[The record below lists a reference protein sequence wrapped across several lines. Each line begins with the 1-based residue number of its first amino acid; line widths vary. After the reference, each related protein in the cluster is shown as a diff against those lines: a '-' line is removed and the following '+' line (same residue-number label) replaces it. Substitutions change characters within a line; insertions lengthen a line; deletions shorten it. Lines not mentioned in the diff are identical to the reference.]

1 MRFAWRNI
9 VTDIGRSLRAFHADE
24 IEVVNEFLICLL
36 ELALSLFR
44 TGGRL
49 QFAVSPEQHP
59 LALCFE
65 LMPRQFESF
74 EPVDGGTKDP
84 LRPHKVINRGA

>member
-1 MRFAWRNI
+1 M
-9 VTDIGRSLRAFHADE
+9 TDIGRSDRSFLANE
-24 IEVVNEFLICLL
+24 IELINEFFIRLL
-36 ELALSLFR
+36 ELALALFR